1 MQSKDTLFIMEKFIF
16 IAFLDVMLASLLM
29 FQPVICSSNF
39 TDQVALLHFKSAIEI
54 DPANMIKGG
63 NWTAEANFCE
73 WIGVVCSNR
82 RQSHSFKPLV
92 HGPSGETLSLP
103 RQSFFPGFSS
113 SSQQRFQWEDSDRNR
128 SFAPPESISLM
139 ANKLTGGIPREFGA
153 FPKLQALYLSRNELW
168 GQIPSNLGNISTLQ
182 VISLSMA
189 GLTGSIPSTFF
200 NRSLTHVILTE
211 NHLSG
216 SLPFDLCYR
225 WHNIEILELSVNQF
239 NGLLPE
245 TLTQCK
251 ELLVL
256 GLSLNHFQGSIPRDI
271 DRLQKLQQLFLGG
284 NNLTGTIPRTI
295 GNMSSL
301 QRRDVTVNYIGGGIP
316 SEIGNLINLE
326 HLGFGSNLLTGKVP
340 RELILAFNS
349 LSGNLFSGSEQ
360 SLPNLEVLHLSE
372 NRFGGNIPQHISN
385 FTNLI
390 TFNAWHNQLSG
401 PIPMSLGDLKNL
413 GIFRAQA
420 NQLTG
425 EPYDSELGFLSALSN
440 CQSLRTLAL
449 GRNPLLG
456 SIPKSI
462 KNFSNSLQT
471 LTAQECKIR
480 GRIPEEMGFLK
491 RLTLLALSGNDL
503 VGNIPS
509 PIGGLESLQRL
520 YLDDNHLEGPIPNQI
535 CNLTSLGD
543 LVLQQ
548 NRISGSILNCIG
560 NLSSLQNFFVNS
572 NNMTSAIPISQWSL
586 QELIFL
592 SLSLNS
598 FVGGLPPEIG
608 KMRAM
613 NGIDLSWLDFPDL
626 SYNELLGTIPESM
639 EGLIYLQH
647 LNLSFN
653 KLSGEIPNGGPFKN
667 FLGLSF
673 TGNEALCGNAA
684 FQVPPC
690 KLNEKKST
698 RNERLQLLSIMLPIV
713 SILLLLFA
721 ICLLRKHGN
730 PSKKAPVLVENPLG
744 IDRPMISY
752 RELCLATNNFSK
764 INLLGVGSF
773 SFAYKGTLANGIDIA
788 VKVLNFLIE
797 GALKSFDT
805 ECEVFCN
812 IWHRNLVKVISSC
825 TNVDLRAL
833 VLQYMPN
840 GSLEKWLYSNNYSL
854 GLHQRMN
861 IMVDIATMIEYLHHG
876 QLEPIVHCDAYNV
889 LLNEE
894 LAAQVCDFGIA
905 KILAKNKLE
914 TQTRTLGMIGY
925 IAPEYGLE
933 GKVSTKGD
941 VYSFGILLLEVIT
954 RKKPTDEMFNAD
966 MRLRQWVGAAIPN
979 KVLDIVDS

>member
-29 FQPVICSSNF
+29 FQPIICSSNF

-54 DPANMIKGG
+54 DPTNMIKGG

-82 RQSHSFKPLV
+82 RQRVTALNLSYMGLQGRLSPYLGSLSFLASLRLRNNSFNGKIPIEIGHLRCLKVLNTPIEPLE
-92 HGPSGETLSLP
+92 G
-103 RQSFFPGFSS
+103 
-113 SSQQRFQWEDSDRNR
+113 NI
-128 SFAPPESISLM
+128 PPNLAQCQNLEGISLM

-153 FPKLQALYLSRNELW
+153 FPKLQALYLSHNELW

-182 VISLSMA
+182 IISLIMA

-200 NRSLTHVILTE
+200 NRSFTHVILTE

-256 GLSLNHFQGSIPRDI
+256 GLSLNHFRGSIPRDI

-301 QRRDVTVNYIGGGIP
+301 RRLDVTVNYIGGGIP

-326 HLGFGSNLLTGKVP
+326 HLGFGSNLLTDKVP
-340 RELILAFNS
+340 R
-349 LSGNLFSGSEQ
+349 
-360 SLPNLEVLHLSE
+360 E

-401 PIPMSLGDLKNL
+401 PIPMSLGDLKSL

-503 VGNIPS
+503 VSNILS
-509 PIGGLESLQRL
+509 PIRGLESLQRL

-548 NRISGSILNCIG
+548 NRISGSIPNCIG
-560 NLSSLQNFFVNS
+560 NLSSLQIFFVNS
-572 NNMTSAIPISQWSL
+572 NNMTSAIPISLWSL
-586 QELIFL
+586 QEL
-592 SLSLNS
+592 
-598 FVGGLPPEIG
+598 
-608 KMRAM
+608 
-613 NGIDLSWLDFPDL
+613 
-626 SYNELLGTIPESM
+626 
-639 EGLIYLQH
+639 
-647 LNLSFN
+647 
-653 KLSGEIPNGGPFKN
+653 
-667 FLGLSF
+667 
-673 TGNEALCGNAA
+673 
-684 FQVPPC
+684 
-690 KLNEKKST
+690 
-698 RNERLQLLSIMLPIV
+698 
-713 SILLLLFA
+713 
-721 ICLLRKHGN
+721 RKHGKIGKN
-730 PSKKAPVLVENPLG
+730 DPVLVENPPRT
-744 IDRPMISY
+744 DYPMISY
-752 RELCLATNNFSK
+752 RELCLATNNFSRS
-764 INLLGVGSF
+764 NLLGVGSF
-773 SFAYKGTLANGIDIA
+773 SSVYKGTLANRTDVA
-788 VKVLNFLIE
+788 VKVLNLLIE
-797 GALKSFDT
+797 GALRSFDT
-805 ECEVFCN
+805 ECEVFRN
-812 IWHRNLVKVISSC
+812 IRHQNLVKRV
-825 TNVDLRAL
+825 
-833 VLQYMPN
+833 
-840 GSLEKWLYSNNYSL
+840 K
-854 GLHQRMN
+854 
-861 IMVDIATMIEYLHHG
+861 IMVDVATAIEYLHHG
-876 QLEPIVHCDAYNV
+876 QPEPIVHCDLKPSNV
-889 LLNEE
+889 LLNED
-894 LAAQVCDFGIA
+894 LVAQVCDFGIA
-905 KILAKNKLE
+905 KILAENKLE
-914 TQTRTLGMIGY
+914 AQTRTLGMIGY
-925 IAPEYGLE
+925 IALEYGLK

-941 VYSFGILLLEVIT
+941 IYSFGILLLEVIT

-966 MRLRQWVGAAIPN
+966 MSLRQ
-979 KVLDIVDS
+979 